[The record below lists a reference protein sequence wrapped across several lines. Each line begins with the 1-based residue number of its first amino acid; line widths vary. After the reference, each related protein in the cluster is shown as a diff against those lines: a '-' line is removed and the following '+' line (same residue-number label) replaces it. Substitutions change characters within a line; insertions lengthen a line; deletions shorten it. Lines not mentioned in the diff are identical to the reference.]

1 MNKKIIYALVLIA
14 LTVVVLL
21 LNRQGV
27 DIKLFFTR
35 LSMPA
40 SFAYLTFTGI
50 GVIIGVLLK

>member
-14 LTVVVLL
+14 LTVLVLL
-21 LNRQGV
+21 INRQGA
-27 DIKLFFTR
+27 DIKLFFTT